1 MGYRRPPLHTCGAAF
16 MEIADKAYTNALHL
30 NGPLGSVTK
39 NLARLASPACPLV
52 YALEYQILIMFSF
65 FDDRIFAL
73 ESQVEAIFPP
83 SRYAFDKID
92 EFVRA
97 AEILPGKF
105 DAAVNNFPTVIHQV
119 SFLDWALLHAIS
131 CLNFFISRLTE
142 WENTIEKEIMMDMN
156 SSERSNEPEVL
167 QESASQKTETQNLD
181 HVETKEVAGRRE
193 GFTYKDAL
201 EKEVKVTKA
210 TYKDA
215 LEKGTKKEENGEG
228 RSKTRAEK
236 NSSEG
241 RTMTKEKIEKK
252 KKVRTEE
259 ESEDMEGDEILET
272 ESSWLMKLGRY
283 GKQSSFS
290 CSASFKW

>member
-1 MGYRRPPLHTCGAAF
+1 M
-16 MEIADKAYTNALHL
+16 
-30 NGPLGSVTK
+30 
-39 NLARLASPACPLV
+39 
-52 YALEYQILIMFSF
+52 
-65 FDDRIFAL
+65 
-73 ESQVEAIFPP
+73 
-83 SRYAFDKID
+83 
-92 EFVRA
+92 
-97 AEILPGKF
+97 
-105 DAAVNNFPTVIHQV
+105 
-119 SFLDWALLHAIS
+119 
-131 CLNFFISRLTE
+131 
-142 WENTIEKEIMMDMN
+142 
-156 SSERSNEPEVL
+156 
-167 QESASQKTETQNLD
+167 
-181 HVETKEVAGRRE
+181 AGRRE

-228 RSKTRAEK
+228 RRKTSAEK

>member
-1 MGYRRPPLHTCGAAF
+1 
-16 MEIADKAYTNALHL
+16 MEIADKAYTNAQHL

-181 HVETKEVAGRRE
+181 HVETKEGMRPKSVPAH
-193 GFTYKDAL
+193 Y
-201 EKEVKVTKA
+201 
-210 TYKDA
+210 
-215 LEKGTKKEENGEG
+215 N
-228 RSKTRAEK
+228 
-236 NSSEG
+236 
-241 RTMTKEKIEKK
+241 
-252 KKVRTEE
+252 
-259 ESEDMEGDEILET
+259 
-272 ESSWLMKLGRY
+272 RY
-283 GKQSSFS
+283 
-290 CSASFKW
+290 